1 MHYYLCLFCHLTSVN
16 EAVGVVKDHKKV
28 FPCHQGSHRF
38 QHVTR
43 KLPLQRRVTNVNDK
57 YLQQIPTLSYI
68 GIDTPYGIWDCIG
81 IWDIYHH
88 SMISPQF
95 TFTLLA

>member
-1 MHYYLCLFCHLTSVN
+1 MQNCIVHYYLCVLSSDICNV
-16 EAVGVVKDHKKV
+16 AVGVVKDHKKV
-28 FPCHQGSHRF
+28 FRCHQGSHRF

-57 YLQQIPTLSYI
+57 YLEQIPTLSYI
-68 GIDTPYGIWDCIG
+68 GIVTPYGIWDCIG

-88 SMISPQF
+88 I
-95 TFTLLA
+95 L